1 VACASM
7 AITVL
12 RPRRVL
18 WIAEPDDPTRLAPC
32 FDPGDGSHPED
43 ARALAHLSKVVNML
57 R

>member
-1 VACASM
+1 MACASM